1 MTAPKAWRL
10 RTSLAWVLTAIFSVS
25 FVAVGSVLFLV
36 RAPQID
42 LETRKLLQ
50 TESADLAQGT
60 EALLAALQTQIEL
73 IASTLALVPDSGLQ
87 AVIEHAV
94 ADTSAFQAI
103 YQVSADGTVLRAAVN
118 SRVGVGRR
126 AELLGNDLSRHFLVQ
141 RVRET
146 GAPVWSDKH
155 HSPISG
161 VISVAVGVPSGDSVI
176 VGEMP
181 LAQVLKSL
189 RIAGGKRHARV
200 WVIDQR
206 GEILADDEDSARVGV
221 ANLANQPLLASLG
234 DSAAGIGQVSFEG
247 EVFDAAVAHS
257 RLLDWYFVVR
267 SPSGL
272 NNPQIAATIEFGVA
286 ALVSSIVFGLVL
298 SPLWATYLARPISSI
313 TERARRIAAGTT
325 LGPWPRSRTIEL
337 NQLSADL
344 ERMAEAVRDRE
355 RALGVIFD
363 ASPVGIGLLEPASNF
378 SFVRVNDAL
387 LQLLGYQREQLLGRN
402 GLDLGL
408 WCDLSVRRSLYD
420 LLQAEGYGEVEGWL
434 KRRDGSIVLAA
445 ISARTLVIGNRPQ
458 TIWVAK
464 DITHIRR
471 IEDEVRTLNAELEE
485 RVRQRT
491 EELRFANAELAATVE
506 QLQLAR
512 DELVR
517 TEKLASLGSLVA
529 GIAHELNTP
538 IGNGVMA
545 VTTMRARLTDFE
557 EQTRAGVRRSDLD
570 RLLAA
575 VDTGTDIAVRNLGRA
590 ADLVT
595 SFKQVAVDQ
604 ASSQRRPFDLG
615 EVAREILLTLQPVL
629 KHRAVAVKVSI
640 AGGIVL
646 DSYPG
651 PLGQVIT
658 NLIDNAVVHAFADDQ
673 KAEVAISADNS
684 VPGRVVVEV
693 ADNGKGIAT
702 SLLPRI
708 FDPFVTTRMGRGGT
722 GLGLHIAHNIV
733 VSVLGGTIAVDST
746 PGRGTRFTIDIPLT
760 APVPE
765 RRDDASSAA
774 RGTTGMREQSAAWP
788 GDGSLPAGG

>member
-73 IASTLALVPDSGLQ
+73 IASTLALVPYSGLQ

-161 VISVAVGVPSGDSVI
+161 VISVAIGVPSGDSVI

-181 LAQVLKSL
+181 LQVLKSL

-234 DSAAGIGQVSFEG
+234 DSAGGIGQVSFEG

-491 EELRFANAELAATVE
+491 EELRLANAELAATVE

-615 EVAREILLTLQPVL
+615 EVA
-629 KHRAVAVKVSI
+629 
-640 AGGIVL
+640 
-646 DSYPG
+646 
-651 PLGQVIT
+651 
-658 NLIDNAVVHAFADDQ
+658 
-673 KAEVAISADNS
+673 
-684 VPGRVVVEV
+684 
-693 ADNGKGIAT
+693 DNGKGIAT

-733 VSVLGGTIAVDST
+733 VSVLGGTIAADST

-774 RGTTGMREQSAAWP
+774 RGTTGIREQSAAWP